1 MPSKNEITYEAR
13 KDFIAKQ
20 IDVLLKDKTNK
31 IFTVY
36 QAKQFISERYLF
48 VETRSIDR
56 MLLPYQQP
64 TQKEQLKQVPTN
76 QLELFS

>member
-13 KDFIAKQ
+13 KEFILRQ
-20 IDVLLKDKTNK
+20 IDFLLKDKTNQ

-56 MLLPYQQP
+56 MLLPYEQP
-64 TQKEQLKQVPTN
+64 TQKEHLKEIPTN
-76 QLELFS
+76 QLELF